1 MTSGSYRDDASQLPS
16 DWQCGRDLLW
26 GNMTNVASRPSGE
39 LLVEGLVD
47 RSLQESS
54 TKEESELA
62 LQQCSERSEKLAAG
76 HNVVPLRFA
85 QCTGLHPVYDLP
97 RQVALR
103 YVGTQVLQPASLRF
117 ALAQASQDVK
127 WSASGDGRAF
137 VSSGLAVEEEDTLE
151 HTLEKHTYLGV
162 FN

>member
-1 MTSGSYRDDASQLPS
+1 MPAAHLCFCLAGGSAGNSKQLGEERDLWKLNGLKDDKWELQDDASQLRS

-76 HNVVPLRFA
+76 L
-85 QCTGLHPVYDLP
+85 L
-97 RQVALR
+97 
-103 YVGTQVLQPASLRF
+103 
-117 ALAQASQDVK
+117 
-127 WSASGDGRAF
+127 
-137 VSSGLAVEEEDTLE
+137 
-151 HTLEKHTYLGV
+151 
-162 FN
+162 